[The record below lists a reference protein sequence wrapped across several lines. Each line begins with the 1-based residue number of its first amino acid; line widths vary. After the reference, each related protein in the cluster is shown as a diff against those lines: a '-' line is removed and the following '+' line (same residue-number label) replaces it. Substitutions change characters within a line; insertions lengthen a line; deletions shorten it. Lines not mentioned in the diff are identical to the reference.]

1 MKAVAIG
8 ELAVD
13 WLSLNRGENFKTAK
27 NFYRY
32 LGGNAT
38 NVAVGTARLGMDS
51 ALVSRVGNDIHG
63 HYVLDK
69 LKTENVDTTYV
80 SIDSDHPTAQCYMTS
95 QIDGTP
101 EYLNW
106 PSQSASKS
114 LKVEHVDNS
123 IYEQSWIWHTA
134 AVTLIARPRRDTLME
149 LILKAVATGKI
160 LSFDGCFP
168 DVESEGGRKAAYELM
183 KKSDII
189 KINLQELCYWSQSSK
204 GSSIAEMVGELSKKI
219 NPQALLIITLA
230 ERGAEL
236 WKEGKNAFCPP
247 YKVDSIGDVGPGD
260 GFASGLI
267 YGLSLINRGHCS
279 KEQMQSLS
287 LADWLEIARYGAV
300 AGAMVTRSR
309 SATESFPH
317 LEELQDGVRTYTRKA

>member
-13 WLSLNRGENFKTAK
+13 WLSLNRGETFKTAK

-32 LGGNAT
+32 LGGNAS
-38 NVAVGTARLGMDS
+38 NVAVGTARLGLDA
-51 ALVSRVGNDIHG
+51 ALVSRVGDDIHG

-69 LKTENVDTTYV
+69 LKEEKVDTSFV
-80 SIDSDHPTAQCYMTS
+80 SIDPVYPTAQCYMTS

-106 PSQSASKS
+106 PSPSASKS
-114 LKVEHVDNS
+114 LRVEHVPES
-123 IYEQSWIWHTA
+123 IYGQSWIWHTA
-134 AVTLIARPRRDTLME
+134 AVTLIARPRREALME
-149 LILKAVATGKI
+149 ILQRAVDENKI

-168 DVESEGGRKAAYELM
+168 QVESEGGRNASYALM
-183 KKSDII
+183 AKSDII
-189 KINLQELCYWSQSSK
+189 KINLDELRYWSNTSAGTISDMV
-204 GSSIAEMVGELSKKI
+204 AELAKRI
-219 NPQALLIITLA
+219 NPSALLIITLA

-236 WKEGKNAFCPP
+236 WKEGRTLFCPP

-267 YGLSLINRGHCS
+267 YGLSLINNGYCK
-279 KEQMQSLS
+279 KEQLESLS
-287 LADWLEIARYGAV
+287 LTDWLEIARYGAV

-317 LEELQDGVRTYTRKA
+317 LEELQNAVKDYTQAL

>member
-38 NVAVGTARLGMDS
+38 NVAVGMARLGLDS
-51 ALVSRVGNDIHG
+51 ALVSRVGEDIHG
-63 HYVLDK
+63 QYVLAK
-69 LKTENVDTTYV
+69 LQDERVDTSFVSVDPTY
-80 SIDSDHPTAQCYMTS
+80 PTAQCYMTS
-95 QIDGTP
+95 QLDGTP

-106 PSQSASKS
+106 PSPSASKS
-114 LKVEHVDNS
+114 LRIEHVPET

-134 AVTLIARPRRDTLME
+134 AVTLIARPRRDAMMA
-149 LILKAVATGKI
+149 ILQRAISENKI

-168 DVESEGGRKAAYELM
+168 QVDSEGGRKAAYELM
-183 KKSDII
+183 SKADII
-189 KINLQELCYWSQSSK
+189 KINLAELLYWSESSV
-204 GSSIAEMVGELSKKI
+204 GSTIPEMVKALSNRI
-219 NPQALLIITLA
+219 NPQALLIVTLA

-236 WKEGKNAFCPP
+236 WKDGKSIFCPP
-247 YKVDSIGDVGPGD
+247 YIVDSIGDVGPGD

-267 YGLSLINRGHCS
+267 YGLSLIGKGYCS
-279 KEQMQSLS
+279 KAQSEALS
-287 LADWLEIARYGAV
+287 LPDWLEIARYGAV

-309 SATESFPH
+309 SATESFPY
-317 LEELQDGVRTYTRKA
+317 LEDLRIAVAQYSAR